1 MYDLFFTFFS
11 VYFHGLHVLT
21 FYSRFIPDTS
31 PNYHFSTIAS
41 LLQSTK
47 LSTMGQSA
55 PLTEKN
61 LPDQSSKASSL
72 GLLKL
77 RRESLS

>member
-1 MYDLFFTFFS
+1 MYDLFFTFFR
-11 VYFHGLHVLT
+11 VYILALHVLT

-31 PNYHFSTIAS
+31 PNHHFSTTAS

-61 LPDQSSKASSL
+61 LPGQSGKVSGL

-77 RRESLS
+77 RREPLS